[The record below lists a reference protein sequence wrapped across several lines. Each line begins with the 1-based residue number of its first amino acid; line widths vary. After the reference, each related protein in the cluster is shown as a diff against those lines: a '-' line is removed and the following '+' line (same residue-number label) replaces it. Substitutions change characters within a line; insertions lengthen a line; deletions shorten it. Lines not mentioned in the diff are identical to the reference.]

1 MRAIQYSSYGGPEV
15 LHLAEVPLPLPGP
28 GRVRIRVRAAGVNP
42 FDHKRRSGMMA
53 GGTMLGAPVVP
64 GIEAAGVVDELGP
77 GTTGVAVGDAVFG
90 PASGGYAEYAVLRA
104 WAAKP
109 ASLGFEE
116 AAGLP
121 VAVGTA
127 TRVLGELGLRPGE
140 TLVVHGAAGGVGQAA
155 VQLAR
160 EAGLRVIGTASGRNH
175 DLLRDL
181 GAEPITYG
189 DGLADRVAAL
199 APGGVA
205 GVLDAAGSQ
214 LDDLIGIAGDPSRVV
229 TIANYS
235 AAERGVR
242 FSRGGGDDA
251 AALAAV
257 VKLIAAGRFTVRV
270 AATFPLAEASA
281 AHVLSESR
289 RAGGKIVLTVD

>member
-15 LHLAEVPLPLPGP
+15 LHVADVPEPQAGA
-28 GRVRIRVRAAGVNP
+28 GQVRIRVRAAGVNP
-42 FDHKRRSGMMA
+42 FDYKRRSGMMA
-53 GGTMLGAPVVP
+53 GGAPLAAPVVP
-64 GIEAAGVVDELGP
+64 GIEAAGVVDQLG
-77 GTTGVAVGDAVFG
+77 TGVTGVELGDAVFG
-90 PASGGYAEYAVLRA
+90 PASGGSAEYAVLRA

-160 EAGLRVIGTASGRNH
+160 EAGLRVIGTASVRNH

-181 GAEPITYG
+181 GAEPVGYG
-189 DGLADRVAAL
+189 DGLADRVAVL

-205 GVLDAAGSQ
+205 GVFDAAGSQ
-214 LDDLIGIAGDPSRVV
+214 LDDLITIAGDPSRVV

-235 AAERGVR
+235 AAERGIR
-242 FSRGGGDDA
+242 LSQGGGDDA

-257 VKLIAAGRFTVRV
+257 VKLIANGRFTVRV
-270 AATFPLAEASA
+270 AATFPLAEAAA

-289 RAGGKIVLTVD
+289 RADGKIVLRVD